1 MKLFK
6 PLSVAATF
14 ALCGQLLAEVPKVE
28 NIRASQLDG
37 TKFVEILYDVEDA
50 ENDKLTIRVEISADG
65 GERYNVPARTFE
77 GAVGAN
83 IDPGK
88 DKKITWNAGLDWDG
102 EFSDKMRVRITA
114 SDGKGLPGL
123 EWSKE
128 IPPGGFLMGQD
139 GGPEGSGP
147 SIHININY
155 SYWLSKSWIT
165 VGQYVDFLNLAVASD
180 LVTKL
185 GKSTIGSFENIKF
198 APEYPQ
204 EREIDLVLLGSS
216 HQIRWNVNK
225 FEANES
231 DALNEPA
238 LVCVLGAAA
247 FANFYGFD
255 IPLEVEWE
263 KAMRGPD
270 FDDAGEHTKYAWGN
284 ADKPKYSKFINK
296 FGVSCYPPKELNM
309 RNFHPNYLREITSS
323 PGAINNST
331 KYDQMY
337 QEMTTFSYKESY
349 EFDEVGKAARSG
361 SAPIYSRYYVGNS
374 QRGIFRVIRRSKD

>member
-1 MKLFK
+1 MKLLK
-6 PLSVAATF
+6 PLSVVATF

-147 SIHININY
+147 SIHLNIEY
-155 SYWLSKSWIT
+155 PYWIT
-165 VGQYVDFLNLAVASD
+165 KYEITNKQFTEFMNLAYAANKIRTDGRIKGFKTLQPSEQ
-180 LVTKL
+180 T
-185 GKSTIGSFENIKF
+185 GKS
-198 APEYPQ
+198 
-204 EREIDLVLLGSS
+204 VLGLGDS
-216 HQIRWNVNK
+216 QNIRWNINK
-225 FEANES
+225 FEVVKNAEHAVIVS
-231 DALNEPA
+231 FT
-238 LVCVLGAAA
+238 GAKS
-247 FANFYGFD
+247 FAEFYGYD
-255 IPLEVEWE
+255 LPTEIEWE
-263 KAMRGPD
+263 KAARGPE
-270 FDDAGEHTKYAWGN
+270 FDDGGEHRLYSWGN
-284 ADKPKYSKFINK
+284 EDQGSYYSGDKPVGWFNGINTAKDVVNGYGIYDLSGNDEWTNSLFKTLDKYGKKVIKPNLTTEYSLNNK
-296 FGVSCYPPKELNM
+296 
-309 RNFHPNYLREITSS
+309 
-323 PGAINNST
+323 
-331 KYDQMY
+331 
-337 QEMTTFSYKESY
+337 
-349 EFDEVGKAARSG
+349 
-361 SAPIYSRYYVGNS
+361 YYVMKGYRTLYHRQS
-374 QRGIFRVIRRSKD
+374 MYSTTVAGAFRLVRRD

>member
-1 MKLFK
+1 MKLNK
-6 PLSVAATF
+6 TLLLVATF

-65 GERYNVPARTFE
+65 GERYNVPARTFQ

-147 SIHININY
+147 SIHINVNY
-155 SYWLSKSWIT
+155 SFWLSKSWIT
-165 VGQYVDFLNLAVASD
+165 VGQYVEFLNLLTASD
-180 LVTKL
+180 KVDSL
-185 GKSTIGSFENIKF
+185 GKSTQRKFSNIILAGYPEN
-198 APEYPQ
+198 
-204 EREIDLVLLGSS
+204 REISLLNLGQTR
-216 HQIRWNVNK
+216 QIRWNVNK
-225 FEANES
+225 FEANKT
-231 DALNEPA
+231 DMINDPAIVLNY
-238 LVCVLGAAA
+238 GAAA
-247 FANFYGFD
+247 FANFYGLD
-255 IPLEVEWE
+255 VPLEIEWE

-270 FDDAGEHTKYAWGN
+270 HDDAGEHQTYAWGN
-284 ADKPKYSKFINK
+284 SEKPKFSKYINK
-296 FGVSCYPPKELNM
+296 FGVSCYLSDLKVRPSNY
-309 RNFHPNYLREITSS
+309 HPNYIYEITSS
-323 PGAINNST
+323 PWNINNFT
-331 KYDQMY
+331 TVDQMY
-337 QEMTTFSYKESY
+337 KEMTTLDHIESSV
-349 EFDEVGKAARSG
+349 FNSSSNANRSPFN
-361 SAPIYSRYYVGNS
+361 PIYRRYSVDPN
-374 QRGIFRVIRRSKD
+374 GIFRVIRRSKD